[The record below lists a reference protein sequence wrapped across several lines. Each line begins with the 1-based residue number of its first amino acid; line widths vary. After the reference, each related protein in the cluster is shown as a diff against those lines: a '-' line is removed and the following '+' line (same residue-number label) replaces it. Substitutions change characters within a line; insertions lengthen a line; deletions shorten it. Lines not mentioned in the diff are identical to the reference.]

1 MNINLYDNEWIIDNV
16 DEYII
21 RGNKEDGYQ
30 VLSRKYDDEED
41 EDIEEILCESKDF
54 EECLVWVY
62 NS

>member
-21 RGNKEDGYQ
+21 GGNKEEGYQ
-30 VLSRKYDDEED
+30 VLSRKYDDEKD
-41 EDIEEILCESKDF
+41 DDIEEILYESKDF
-54 EECLVWVY
+54 EECLVWIY

>member
-1 MNINLYDNEWIIDNV
+1 MNINLYDNEWIIDNG

-21 RGNKEDGYQ
+21 RGDKEEGYQ

-41 EDIEEILCESKDF
+41 EDIEEILYESKDF

>member
-1 MNINLYDNEWIIDNV
+1 MNINLYDNEWIIDNG

-21 RGNKEDGYQ
+21 RGDKEEGYQ

-41 EDIEEILCESKDF
+41 EDIEEILYQSKDF